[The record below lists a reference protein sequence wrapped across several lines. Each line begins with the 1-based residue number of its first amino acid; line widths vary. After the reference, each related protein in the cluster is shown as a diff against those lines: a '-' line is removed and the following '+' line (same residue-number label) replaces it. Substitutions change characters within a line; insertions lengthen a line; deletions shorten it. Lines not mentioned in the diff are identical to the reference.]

1 MQQVWTGS
9 GDKVV
14 RLRLPDPDE
23 TVLPGVCWGRP
34 DRPLTPAY
42 WAVRCQG
49 DMLEERSFVSRS
61 GSLVEEVAF
70 CILGGFGITYEI
82 NAAAFDKLKT
92 LGAFVD
98 DADHSENWI
107 YDQLCEPLQVGGR
120 AIRYRFP
127 RQRAR
132 RLHAMRAGLDG
143 VDCVTMSALDLRR
156 KLLELEGVGPKTASW
171 IVRNLLGTDEV
182 AILDVHVL
190 RACKAMQLF
199 PDAVSLPRDYVPL
212 EKRFLAFA
220 SAIAVRAS
228 ILDMVM
234 WAEMRRGRSALAV

>member
-1 MQQVWTGS
+1 
-9 GDKVV
+9 
-14 RLRLPDPDE
+14 
-23 TVLPGVCWGRP
+23 
-34 DRPLTPAY
+34 
-42 WAVRCQG
+42 
-49 DMLEERSFVSRS
+49 MLEEHSFVSRS
-61 GSLVEEVAF
+61 ESLVEEVAF
-70 CILGGFGITYEI
+70 CILGGFGITYDI
-82 NAAAFDKLKT
+82 NAAAFSKLKT
-92 LGAFVD
+92 LGVFAN
-98 DADHSENWI
+98 DADHSEDWI
-107 YDQLCEPLQVGGR
+107 YEALQVGGR

-143 VDCVTMSALDLRR
+143 VDCATMSVLDLRR
-156 KLLELEGVGPKTASW
+156 KLLDLEGVGPKTASW

-182 AILDVHVL
+182 AILDIYVL
-190 RACKAMQLF
+190 RACQAMQLF

-234 WAEMRRGRSALAV
+234 WVEMRRGRSALAV